1 MKILD
6 IYHRLPY
13 PLKVVFATIFGYLQ
27 KKRRYGGRFNVFV
40 KELKKTE
47 WNSDSEFDSLVKTKL
62 RNILIHS
69 FNKVPYY
76 KNLFKKLSI
85 DPFSQDPYKILFDL
99 PVLEKET
106 IRLNTKDFVSSNLK
120 KYTLTSTSGSTGTP
134 LKLYLSHEAQQYNYA
149 LAAARLLNWSR
160 LKFSDRKV
168 MFGGQLIVPV
178 TQNSKPYWVYNYAE
192 NQLYC
197 SAYHLSQR
205 TLSDYYKK
213 IEDFKPKYITGYT
226 SAIYLFSNYI
236 LNEEK
241 SINTVKAILPSSET
255 LNAHQRKVMEKA
267 FNCKVYDCYSLSEY
281 VNYICECEN
290 GHLHISPE
298 AGIVEIL
305 DDNNN
310 IVEDGKVG
318 RIISTSLFNYS
329 MPLIKYDTG
338 DLGIIK
344 KEKCNCGRNMPILD
358 KIIGRQDDFIITD
371 DGRKIGRLD
380 PVFKDVNNII
390 ESQIVQ
396 RSINKIKVF
405 VVPSD
410 DFSKEDAQ
418 KVYDNLRMRVGDE
431 IKITI
436 KKVREIKRNKNGKFK
451 TVICE
456 IK

>member
-1 MKILD
+1 
-6 IYHRLPY
+6 
-13 PLKVVFATIFGYLQ
+13 
-27 KKRRYGGRFNVFV
+27 
-40 KELKKTE
+40 
-47 WNSDSEFDSLVKTKL
+47 
-62 RNILIHS
+62 
-69 FNKVPYY
+69 
-76 KNLFKKLSI
+76 
-85 DPFSQDPYKILFDL
+85 
-99 PVLEKET
+99 
-106 IRLNTKDFVSSNLK
+106 
-120 KYTLTSTSGSTGTP
+120 
-134 LKLYLSHEAQQYNYA
+134 
-149 LAAARLLNWSR
+149 
-160 LKFSDRKV
+160 
-168 MFGGQLIVPV
+168 
-178 TQNSKPYWVYNYAE
+178 KPYWVYNYAE

-344 KEKCNCGRNMPILD
+344 KEKCNCGRN
-358 KIIGRQDDFIITD
+358 
-371 DGRKIGRLD
+371 
-380 PVFKDVNNII
+380 
-390 ESQIVQ
+390 
-396 RSINKIKVF
+396 
-405 VVPSD
+405 
-410 DFSKEDAQ
+410 
-418 KVYDNLRMRVGDE
+418 
-431 IKITI
+431 
-436 KKVREIKRNKNGKFK
+436 
-451 TVICE
+451 
-456 IK
+456 

>member
-1 MKILD
+1 
-6 IYHRLPY
+6 
-13 PLKVVFATIFGYLQ
+13 
-27 KKRRYGGRFNVFV
+27 
-40 KELKKTE
+40 
-47 WNSDSEFDSLVKTKL
+47 
-62 RNILIHS
+62 
-69 FNKVPYY
+69 
-76 KNLFKKLSI
+76 KKLSI

-255 LNAHQRKVMEKA
+255 LNAHQRK
-267 FNCKVYDCYSLSEY
+267 
-281 VNYICECEN
+281 
-290 GHLHISPE
+290 
-298 AGIVEIL
+298 
-305 DDNNN
+305 
-310 IVEDGKVG
+310 
-318 RIISTSLFNYS
+318 
-329 MPLIKYDTG
+329 
-338 DLGIIK
+338 
-344 KEKCNCGRNMPILD
+344 
-358 KIIGRQDDFIITD
+358 
-371 DGRKIGRLD
+371 
-380 PVFKDVNNII
+380 
-390 ESQIVQ
+390 
-396 RSINKIKVF
+396 
-405 VVPSD
+405 
-410 DFSKEDAQ
+410 
-418 KVYDNLRMRVGDE
+418 
-431 IKITI
+431 
-436 KKVREIKRNKNGKFK
+436 
-451 TVICE
+451 
-456 IK
+456 